1 MFVLELTQKEMQ
13 ITNRKT
19 AFSMNMIG
27 TYLKWLIKIS
37 LEWQTVKGSK
47 NVKDTS
53 LTSLWITTLILK
65 YITLKVEV
73 KFSLLDCWRKKR
85 KQGQ

>member
-27 TYLKWLIKIS
+27 TYLK
-37 LEWQTVKGSK
+37 
-47 NVKDTS
+47 
-53 LTSLWITTLILK
+53 
-65 YITLKVEV
+65 
-73 KFSLLDCWRKKR
+73 
-85 KQGQ
+85 